1 MKFFQTVTM
10 AVFFCAGSTET
21 FPERFPET
29 FAAAFSKFF
38 PHRFSGADSA
48 KAGKIRTALFYLP
61 APEHPMKFP
70 SAAGLFLT
78 SILLMTKLIHR
89 FHSRL

>member
-38 PHRFSGADSA
+38 PHRFFRSEFRESRKNPD
-48 KAGKIRTALFYLP
+48 RPFLP
-61 APEHPMKFP
+61 PRP
-70 SAAGLFLT
+70 G
-78 SILLMTKLIHR
+78 ILD
-89 FHSRL
+89 